1 MSPRPNGRIPATHR
15 LSDHCAFCP
24 AFLLHTFMADSVL
37 HGGNLREAARRYDIA
52 LEDWLD
58 LSTGINPRG
67 YPVPPVPPDAW
78 RRLPEDEDGLA
89 ACAARYYG
97 APSALPV
104 AGSQAAIRALP
115 ALLER
120 GTAGVAPLTYGEYA
134 PAFER
139 AGHRIIKVD
148 MTMRD
153 VPESLDH
160 VIVANPN
167 NPTAERISRN
177 TLLRWHAQLASRGGT
192 LIVDEAFADVDPA
205 ASLADETAR
214 EGLVVLRS
222 VGKFFGLAGIRAGFV
237 LAAPA
242 LSHALGQMLG
252 AWTVGGPARHAVR
265 CAFED
270 RAWQRETRERL
281 LADGAR
287 LAQLLTRHGFDVH
300 SNPLF
305 SWMPTPDAPALQQA
319 LAQRG
324 IWTRLFA
331 LPEMTASLRIGLP
344 GAEGEWA
351 RLEQALTEAGA

>member
-1 MSPRPNGRIPATHR
+1 MAEYRAPM
-15 LSDHCAFCP
+15 LSAIIAP
-24 AFLLHTFMADSVL
+24 SISLHTVMADSVP

-58 LSTGINPRG
+58 LSTGINPCG

-78 RRLPEDEDGLA
+78 RRLPEDDDGLA
-89 ACAARYYG
+89 DCAARYYR
-97 APSALPV
+97 AASVLPV

-115 ALLER
+115 ALLR
-120 GTAGVAPLTYGEYA
+120 HGTAGVAPLTYGEYA

-139 AGHRIIKVD
+139 AGHRILRID
-148 MTMRD
+148 TNMRD

-167 NPTAERISRN
+167 NPTAERFSRD

-192 LIVDEAFADVDPA
+192 LIVDEAFADVDPS

-214 EGLVVLRS
+214 DGLVVLRS

-237 LAAPA
+237 LAAPS
-242 LSHALGQMLG
+242 LLRELGHALG

-270 RAWQRETRERL
+270 RAWQLETRERL
-281 LADGAR
+281 LRDGAR
-287 LAQLLTRHGFDVH
+287 LAQLLTRHGFEVR
-300 SNPLF
+300 STPLF
-305 SWMPTPDAPALQQA
+305 SWLPTDDASDLQQA
-319 LAQRG
+319 LARRG
-324 IWTRLFA
+324 VWTRLFA
-331 LPEMTASLRIGLP
+331 LPGMTTSLRIGLP

-351 RLEQALTEAGA
+351 RLERALSEVLS